1 MSYNVVLP
9 VLPKTNTKENLCE
22 VYLSQR
28 RLTKVCAIAK
38 ECFNPCCVRS
48 SVPQRVGALLSYL
61 TGNRFNFYIK
71 KCWGGLDLVKVKALV
86 SEMVADAV
94 KEAFFGGTGPI
105 AGAGAC
111 LGALLN
117 VVNAA
122 QESADIKVVI
132 QGMPL
137 VVFLR
142 HLVFFLVFLQHSPA
156 APVNIPDALGALLV
170 QLCCPR
176 FGFLVGYLLRVGEKD
191 RGKFHCG

>member
-1 MSYNVVLP
+1 MLG
-9 VLPKTNTKENLCE
+9 
-22 VYLSQR
+22 
-28 RLTKVCAIAK
+28 
-38 ECFNPCCVRS
+38 VR
-48 SVPQRVGALLSYL
+48 
-61 TGNRFNFYIK
+61 
-71 KCWGGLDLVKVKALV
+71 DLVKVKALV

-94 KEAFFGGTGPI
+94 KEALFI
-105 AGAGAC
+105 LAAA
-111 LGALLN
+111 ALLLN
-117 VVNAA
+117 IMNAA
-122 QESADIKVVI
+122 QESAVIKVVI

-170 QLCCPR
+170 QLGCPS